1 MKGRFIAIGGLASTV
16 AASVVSSVDLQHAI
30 FPSSSDSLL
39 HQLYGDLL
47 RPHDGQGHTEEVGSW
62 LQNGRVMEF
71 GLDPDEDLEFQAQCG
86 FYQKHPVE
94 FPDDDWSGD
103 LPLFSGIVSFAHVPV
118 AQCFE
123 HRHTEQAAKY
133 DIAIVGAP
141 YDGSVSYRPGARFG
155 PNNLRQGSRR
165 LGKGF
170 LPVRGFPGSK
180 LRTLDPY
187 NAGYKIVDCGDVP
200 MSPYDNRI
208 ALNQLYRGQ
217 RAIYNATTVKDGLMV
232 PKVVTL
238 GGDHTTTLMALRA
251 AHAHHGPVAV
261 IHFDS
266 HIDTWDPKVL
276 GGGITKTQSINHG
289 TFLHFAHEYGYI
301 ADNKSMH
308 VGIRAPFI
316 EKSDETHDYDCG
328 FEKIVARDFD
338 IYGFREIVDR
348 IKKRVGDLPVYIS
361 VDIDV
366 LDIAAA
372 PGTGTPEPGGLTS
385 RELLTVLDGLEGLNV
400 IGADVV
406 EVSPPFD
413 SNGEITSIVAAQ
425 VVDSFLG
432 LMTVA

>member
-1 MKGRFIAIGGLASTV
+1 MKTSLLLISGLVSSALGN
-16 AASVVSSVDLQHAI
+16 VVSSQTFL
-30 FPSSSDSLL
+30 PSKNRGLL
-39 HQLYGDLL
+39 SQLYGEVMEA
-47 RPHDGQGHTEEVGSW
+47 HDG
-62 LQNGRVMEF
+62 
-71 GLDPDEDLEFQAQCG
+71 LDDFQSQHIASFELDDSEDPEFQAMCG
-86 FYQKHPVE
+86 FYEQSPAKY
-94 FPDDDWSGD
+94 PDDDLSSD
-103 LPLFSGIVSFAHVPV
+103 LQLFSGIVSFAHVPM
-118 AQCFE
+118 ARCFE
-123 HRHTEQAAKY
+123 QRSSKKAPKY

-141 YDGSVSYRPGARFG
+141 FDTSVSYRPGARFG
-155 PNNLRQGSRR
+155 PNSLRQGSRR
-165 LGKGF
+165 LGGGY

-180 LRTLDPY
+180 LRQLDPY

-200 MSPYDNRI
+200 MTPFDNRI

-217 RAIYNATTVKDGLMV
+217 RAIYNKTTVKDGLKV
-232 PKVVTL
+232 PKVITL
-238 GGDHTTTLMALRA
+238 GGDHTVTLMALRA
-251 AHAHHGPVAV
+251 AYEHNGPVAV

-266 HIDTWDPKVL
+266 HIDTWDPRVL

-289 TFLHFAHEYGYI
+289 TFLHFAHEWGYL
-301 ADNKSMH
+301 AAEKSMH

-316 EKSDETHDYDCG
+316 MKSDEKHDQDCG

-338 IYGFREIVDR
+338 ILGFKEIVKK
-348 IKKRVGDLPVYIS
+348 IKERVADLPVYIT

-366 LDIAAA
+366 LDIAVA

-406 EVSPPFD
+406 EVSPAFD

-432 LMTVA
+432 LMTVN